1 LGYQASESLEHVEN
15 HLLLLGRQTSVE
27 RVAAFLAELDRRLG
41 HPAAMALQMTLRDFA
56 DYLGLTL
63 ETVSLSLSILR
74 GEGIL
79 SVTGSMQRE
88 IVLLDRSTLAGLA
101 SSSGPGAGLQ

>member
-1 LGYQASESLEHVEN
+1 
-15 HLLLLGRQTSVE
+15 
-27 RVAAFLAELDRRLG
+27 
-41 HPAAMALQMTLRDFA
+41 MTLRDFA

-101 SSSGPGAGLQ
+101 SSSGPGAGLQLPASTAALRLFASRATLIYVNAAVRMP